1 MKNGN
6 IVSISEK
13 YGKTYFMPPEVTYD
27 WVKRDS
33 IDKVPVWCSVD
44 LRDGNQA
51 LVEPMGL
58 EEKLEFFKLLVDIGF
73 KEIEV
78 GFPASSDTE
87 YNFIRTLI
95 ERDMIPE
102 DVTIQVLTQA
112 REHIIRKT
120 FEAVKG
126 APRAVVHLYNS
137 TSVEQ
142 RQQVFGKDRE
152 AIKKLAVDG
161 AALLKRLADETE
173 GNFVF
178 EYSPE
183 SFSQTEVD
191 YALEVCNAVLD
202 VWRPD
207 EEHRAVINLPTTVQ
221 VAMPHVFACQVEYM
235 HKHLKYR
242 DHVIL
247 SVHPHNDRG
256 CGISDAEFGILA
268 GADRVEGTLFGN
280 GERTGNVDLVTVAMN
295 LLCHGVDS
303 GLDFSRIMKVREVYE
318 RLTGM
323 HVHERTPYA
332 GDLVFTAFSGS
343 HQDAISKGMN
353 WMREGKSGKRWDVPY
368 LPIDPADVG
377 REYESDVI
385 RINSVSGKGGV
396 AFVLK
401 QQFGF
406 VLPYTMKE
414 EVGYLI
420 KGVSDRRHQELM
432 PREIY
437 AIFEENYIR
446 PRMVFDIPECHFKQE
461 RGIQAQVT
469 IEQGEQRRVINAQG
483 NGRLDA
489 VSNALKTFFGIRY
502 ELSVYEEHAISKSS
516 ASKAAAYV
524 SITQDGKS
532 YWGVGVDEDII
543 KSSIAA
549 LVSAVNKLAQE
560 QHITIGREERIV
572 EIISFIQKNYESV
585 TLDILSEEFHLSKPY
600 LSKYIKE
607 KAGMTFQD
615 AVKEERMKKART
627 LLKETAQSVE
637 LVAANVGY
645 ENVEHF
651 NRLFKKSYG
660 ITPIQYRKGEDPAK
674 NIEENLKKL

>member
-1 MKNGN
+1 MAAIG
-6 IVSISEK
+6 EK
-13 YGKTYFMPPEVTYD
+13 YGKTYHMPPEVTYD
-27 WVKRDS
+27 WVRKDT
-33 IDKVPVWCSVD
+33 IEKPPIWCSVD

-51 LVEPMGL
+51 LIDPMSL
-58 EEKLEFFKLLVDIGF
+58 EEKLEFFRLLVEIGF

-78 GFPASSDTE
+78 GFPASSETE
-87 YNFIRTLI
+87 YNFIRALI
-95 ERDMIPE
+95 DRNMIPE

-112 REHIIRKT
+112 REHIIKKT

-142 RQQVFGKDRE
+142 REQVFKKDKD
-152 AIKKLAVDG
+152 AIRQLAVDG
-161 AALLKRLADETE
+161 AEMLKIMAEETE
-173 GNFVF
+173 GNFIF

-183 SFSQTEVD
+183 SFSQTEAD

-202 VWRPD
+202 VWQPAPD
-207 EEHRAVINLPTTVQ
+207 QKAIINLPTTVQ

-242 DHVIL
+242 ENVVL

-256 CGISDAEFGILA
+256 CGVSDAEFGILA

-280 GERTGNVDLVTVAMN
+280 GERTGNVDIVTVAMN
-295 LLCHGVDS
+295 MVCHGVDS
-303 GLDFSRIMKVREVYE
+303 GLDFSHIMKVREAYE
-318 RLTGM
+318 RFTGM
-323 HVHERTPYA
+323 KVHERTPYA

-343 HQDAISKGMN
+343 HQDAISKGMT
-353 WMREGKSGKRWDVPY
+353 WLKEGKSGSRWDVPY

-406 VLPYTMKE
+406 ALPEAMKE

-420 KGVSDRRHQELM
+420 KGVSDRRHQELL
-432 PREIY
+432 PAEIFS
-437 AIFEENYIR
+437 IFEEAYMN
-446 PRMVFDIPECHFKQE
+446 PRSVFDISECHFKQE
-461 RGIQAQVT
+461 KGIQAEVT
-469 IEQGEQRRVINAQG
+469 VEQGGERRVICGQG

-489 VSNALKTFFGIRY
+489 VSNCLKTFFGISY
-502 ELSVYEEHAISKSS
+502 QLSVYEEHAVSKGSS
-516 ASKAAAYV
+516 SKAAAYV
-524 SITQDGKS
+524 GLLQNGHY

-543 KSSIAA
+543 KASVAA
-549 LVSAVNKLAQE
+549 LVSAVNKLTAE
-560 QHITIGREERIV
+560 QHITKGREERIV
-572 EIISFIQKNYESV
+572 DIIGYVQKNYRQV
-585 TLDILSEEFHLSKPY
+585 TLDMLSAEFHLSKPY

-607 KAGMTFQD
+607 KAGTTFQEV
-615 AVKEERMKKART
+615 VKKERMKKART
-627 LLKETAQSVE
+627 LLRETNQTVE
-637 LVAANVGY
+637 TVAAEVGY

-660 ITPIQYRKGEDPAK
+660 MTPVQYRTGHTEP
-674 NIEENLKKL
+674 EH

>member
-1 MKNGN
+1 MEKKEIGQ
-6 IVSISEK
+6 K
-13 YGKTYFMPPEVTYD
+13 YGKTYHMPPEVTYD
-27 WVKRDS
+27 WVKKDA
-33 IDKVPVWCSVD
+33 VTAPPVWCSVD

-51 LVEPMGL
+51 LIDPMPL
-58 EEKLEFFKLLVDIGF
+58 EDKLEFFRLLVKIGF

-87 YNFIRTLI
+87 YNFIRALI
-95 ERDMIPE
+95 ERNMIPE

-126 APRAVVHLYNS
+126 APHAVVHLYNS

-142 RQQVFGKDRE
+142 REQVFKKDRE
-152 AIKKLAVDG
+152 AIRQLAVDG
-161 AALLKRLADETE
+161 AVLLKKMADETE
-173 GNFVF
+173 GNFTF

-183 SFSQTEVD
+183 SFSQTEPE

-202 VWRPD
+202 VWQPD
-207 EEHRAVINLPTTVQ
+207 SEHKAIINLPTTVQ

-242 DHVIL
+242 ENVVL

-256 CGISDAEFGILA
+256 CGVSDAEFGILA

-280 GERTGNVDLVTVAMN
+280 GERTGNVDLVTVALNMMS
-295 LLCHGVDS
+295 HGVDS
-303 GLDFSRIMKVREVYE
+303 GLDFSHIMEIRQAYE
-318 RLTGM
+318 RFTGM
-323 HVHERTPYA
+323 KVHERVPYA

-343 HQDAISKGMN
+343 HQDAISKGMA
-353 WMREGKSGKRWDVPY
+353 WREEGRTGKRWDVPY
-368 LPIDPADVG
+368 LPIDPGDVG

-406 VLPYTMKE
+406 SLPMAMRE
-414 EVGYLI
+414 EVGYLV
-420 KGVSDRRHQELM
+420 KGISDRRHQELH
-432 PREIY
+432 PGEIY
-437 AIFEENYIR
+437 EIFEENYIR
-446 PRMVFDIPECHFKQE
+446 PRSVFTIPECHFRQE
-461 RGIQAQVT
+461 KGIQAEVT
-469 IEQGEQRRVINAQG
+469 IELKGQRRVIKAGG

-489 VSNALKTFFGIRY
+489 VSNAIKTLFGISY
-502 ELSVYEEHAISKSS
+502 QLSTYEEHAISRGSS
-516 ASKAAAYV
+516 SKAAAYV
-524 SITQDGKS
+524 AVMCNNKF

-543 KSSIAA
+543 KASIAA
-549 LVSAVNKLAQE
+549 LASAANKLAAQ
-560 QHITIGREERIV
+560 QHITEGREERIV
-572 EIISFIQKNYESV
+572 EIISFIKNDYENV

-600 LSKYIKE
+600 LSKYIRE
-607 KAGMTFQD
+607 KAGMTFQE
-615 AVKEERMKKART
+615 VVRKERMRKARA
-627 LLKETAQSVE
+627 LLRETDQTIE
-637 LVAANVGY
+637 TVAAEVGY

-651 NRLFKKSYG
+651 NRLFKKNYG
-660 ITPIQYRKGEDPAK
+660 ITPVQYRRQ
-674 NIEENLKKL
+674 ENN

>member
-1 MKNGN
+1 MNK
-6 IVSISEK
+6 VKISEK
-13 YGKTYFMPPEVTYD
+13 YRKSYHMPPEVTYD
-27 WVKRDS
+27 WVKKDS
-33 IDKVPVWCSVD
+33 IEKAPIWCSVD

-51 LVEPMGL
+51 LIDPMSL
-58 EEKLEFFKLLVDIGF
+58 EDKLEFFKLLVEIGF

-87 YNFIRTLI
+87 YNFIRALI
-95 ERDMIPE
+95 ERDMIPD

-120 FEAVKG
+120 FDAVKG
-126 APRAVVHLYNS
+126 APHAVVHLYNS

-142 RQQVFGKDRE
+142 REQVFRKDKE

-161 AALLKRLADETE
+161 AALLKKLAEETE
-173 GNFVF
+173 GNFTF

-202 VWRPD
+202 VWKPD
-207 EEHRAVINLPTTVQ
+207 AEHKAIINLPTTVQ
-221 VAMPHVFACQVEYM
+221 VAMPHVFACQIEYM

-242 DHVIL
+242 ENVVL

-256 CGISDAEFGILA
+256 CGVSDAEFGVLA

-280 GERTGNVDLVTVAMN
+280 GERTGNVDLVTVALNMM
-295 LLCHGVDS
+295 CHGVDS
-303 GLDFSRIMKVREVYE
+303 GLDFSHIMRIREEYE
-318 RLTGM
+318 RFTGM
-323 HVHERTPYA
+323 KVHERTPYA

-343 HQDAISKGMN
+343 HQDAISKGMA
-353 WMREGKSGKRWDVPY
+353 WLKEGKSGKRWDVPY

-401 QQFGF
+401 QQFGYS
-406 VLPYTMKE
+406 LPAAMKE
-414 EVGYLI
+414 EVGYLV
-420 KGVSDRRHQELM
+420 KGISDRRHQELL
-432 PREIY
+432 PKEIF
-437 AIFEENYIR
+437 AIFEENYIS
-446 PRMVFDIPECHFKQE
+446 PRSVFGIPECHFKQE
-461 RGIQAQVT
+461 RGIQAEVT
-469 IEQGEQRRVINAQG
+469 IEQNGTTRLIRAGG

-489 VSNALKTFFGIRY
+489 VSNAIKTYFGMSY
-502 ELSVYEEHAISKSS
+502 QLSVYEEHAISKGSS
-516 ASKAAAYV
+516 SRAAAYV
-524 SITQDGKS
+524 GVLCDGTL

-543 KSSIAA
+543 KASIAA
-549 LVSAVNKLAQE
+549 LASATNKLAAE
-560 QHITIGREERIV
+560 RHITSGREERIV
-572 EIISFIQKNYESV
+572 EIISRIQNDYKNV
-585 TLDILSEEFHLSKPY
+585 TLESLSAEFHLSKPY

-615 AVKEERMKKART
+615 AVKKERMKKART
-627 LLKETAQSVE
+627 MLRETDRTVE
-637 LVAANVGY
+637 AIAAEVGY
-645 ENVEHF
+645 DNVEHF
-651 NRLFKKSYG
+651 NRLFRKSYG
-660 ITPIQYRKGEDPAK
+660 MTPVQYRKQG
-674 NIEENLKKL
+674 

>member
-1 MKNGN
+1 MAKVN
-6 IVSISEK
+6 VKEK

-27 WVKRDS
+27 WVKKDS
-33 IDKVPVWCSVD
+33 IDKAPIWCSVD

-51 LVEPMGL
+51 LIEPMSL
-58 EEKLEFFKLLVDIGF
+58 EQKLEFFKLLVEIGF

-95 ERDMIPE
+95 EKNMIPD

-112 REHIIRKT
+112 REHIIKKT
-120 FEAVKG
+120 FDAVKG
-126 APRAVVHLYNS
+126 APHAVVHLYNS

-142 RQQVFGKDRE
+142 REQVFKKDKE
-152 AIKKLAVDG
+152 EIKRIAVEGAKMLKQLAE
-161 AALLKRLADETE
+161 ETE
-173 GNFVF
+173 GNFTF

-202 VWRPD
+202 VWQPTS
-207 EEHRAVINLPTTVQ
+207 ENKVIINLPTTVQ

-242 DHVIL
+242 ENVVI

-256 CGISDAEFGILA
+256 CGVSDAEFGVLA

-280 GERTGNVDLVTVAMN
+280 GERTGNVDIVTVAMN
-295 LLCHGVDS
+295 MACHGVDS
-303 GLDFSRIMKVREVYE
+303 GLDFSQILKIKEVYE
-318 RLTGM
+318 KFTGM
-323 HVHERTPYA
+323 RVHERTPYA
-332 GDLVFTAFSGS
+332 GELVFTAFSGS

-353 WMREGKSGKRWDVPY
+353 WLKEGKSGKRWDVPY

-406 VLPYTMKE
+406 SMPAAMME
-414 EVGYLI
+414 EVGYLV
-420 KGVSDRRHQELM
+420 KGVSDRRHQELL
-432 PREIY
+432 PKEIF
-437 AIFEENYIR
+437 AIFEVNYIH
-446 PRMVFDIPECHFKQE
+446 PRTIFSIPECHFKQE
-461 RGIQAQVT
+461 KGIQAETT
-469 IEQGEQRRVINAQG
+469 IELGGEKRVIRTMG

-489 VSNALKTFFGIRY
+489 VSNAIKTFFGMNY
-502 ELSVYEEHAISKSS
+502 ELSVYEEHAISKGST
-516 ASKAAAYV
+516 SKAASYV
-524 SITQDGKS
+524 GIMHDGKM

-543 KSSIAA
+543 KSSIEA
-549 LVSAVNKLAQE
+549 LVSAANKLAAE
-560 QHITIGREERIV
+560 QHITEGREERII
-572 EIISFIQKNYESV
+572 EIMSYIQKDYVDV
-585 TLDILSEEFHLSKPY
+585 TLETLSDEFHLSKPY

-607 KAGMTFQD
+607 KAGMTFQE

-627 LLKETAQSVE
+627 MLKESTKNVE
-637 LVAANVGY
+637 TIAADVGY

-660 ITPIQYRKGEDPAK
+660 ITPIQYRKQQTP
-674 NIEENLKKL
+674 